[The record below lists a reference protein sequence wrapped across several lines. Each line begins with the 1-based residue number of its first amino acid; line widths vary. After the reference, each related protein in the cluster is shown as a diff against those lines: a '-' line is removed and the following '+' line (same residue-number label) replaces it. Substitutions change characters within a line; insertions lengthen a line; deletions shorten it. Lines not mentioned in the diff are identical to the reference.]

1 MKDASV
7 KIHHWLYPL
16 SWLYGAGVCL
26 RNKLF
31 DWGWL
36 RSRSFDVPVICV
48 GNIAVGG
55 TGKTPHTEYLI
66 KLLLR
71 EKLHVATLS
80 RGYKRKSKGL
90 HTGNR
95 RKQRTEN
102 RRRTLSDKEQVSG
115 YTGSGR

>member
-16 SWLYGAGVCL
+16 SWLYGTGVCL

-66 KLLLR
+66 KLLQN
-71 EKLHVATLS
+71 EGINVATLS
-80 RGYKRKSKGL
+80 RGYKRKRLAKFTSGHPPKAAY
-90 HTGNR
+90 
-95 RKQRTEN
+95 RKSATSPIR
-102 RRRTLSDKEQVSG
+102 
-115 YTGSGR
+115 

>member
-66 KLLLR
+66 KLLQN
-71 EKLHVATLS
+71 EGIK
-80 RGYKRKSKGL
+80 RGHTEPRIQTEEQRL

-102 RRRTLSDKEQVSG
+102 RR
-115 YTGSGR
+115 